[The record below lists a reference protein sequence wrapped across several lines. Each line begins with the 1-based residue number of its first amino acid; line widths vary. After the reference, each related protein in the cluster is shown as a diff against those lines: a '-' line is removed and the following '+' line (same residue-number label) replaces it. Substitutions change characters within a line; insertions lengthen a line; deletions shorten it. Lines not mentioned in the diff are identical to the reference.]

1 MTLSVPVGLLLSI
14 LSGLLNGAIMVPMKF
29 TRGWKWENIWL
40 VFATFAYL
48 IFPWVF
54 ALLAIPSLSQVYAG
68 PHLRTAF
75 TVAIFGLGWGVAAV
89 SFGLA
94 CDALGMALA
103 FALILGLGTAA
114 GSLIPLIILDR
125 ARLFHP
131 EGLQLI
137 AGVLVMITGVS
148 VCAWAGKMR
157 DDRGHS
163 QVAHLSVHSRTFYA
177 GLAFALVSGLLNPL
191 VNFALVFGSD
201 LTKTAVALGGSQQFA
216 PNVLWTLIGS
226 AAFIPNSLYCGYLLY
241 TNRTKKF
248 FLEAEGRT
256 KNFALG
262 LLMAIIWISG
272 ITIYGS
278 STVYLGKLGPSIG
291 WPIFMACLIISSN
304 VWGLL
309 LGEWRVGGRALKTMF
324 AGLAILVLSVF
335 VVGSR

>member
-1 MTLSVPVGLLLSI
+1 
-14 LSGLLNGAIMVPMKF
+14 MVPMKF
-29 TRGWKWENIWL
+29 SRGWKWENFWL

-54 ALLAIPSLSQVYAG
+54 ALLAIPSLGQVYTG

-125 ARLFHP
+125 AKLFHP
-131 EGLQLI
+131 EGLQII
-137 AGVLVMITGVS
+137 AGVLVMIMGVS

-157 DDRGHS
+157 DDQGHG
-163 QVAHLSVHSRTFYA
+163 QGAHLSVRSRTFYA
-177 GLAFALVSGLLNPL
+177 GLAFALVSGLLDPL

-226 AAFIPNSLYCGYLLY
+226 AAFIPNALYCGYLLY
-241 TNRTKKF
+241 TNRTRKLF
-248 FLEAEGRT
+248 FEAEGRA

-262 LLMAIIWISG
+262 FLMAIIWISG

-304 VWGLL
+304 VWGLF
-309 LGEWRVGGRALKTMF
+309 LGEWRVGGRPLKTMF